1 MPAPSL
7 ILHHYWRSSAS
18 YRARIALNLK
28 GLDYAIEPVHLL
40 EDGGQQHA
48 EAYRLI
54 NPQSL
59 VPTLVHDGN
68 AIGQSLAILEYL
80 DEVFPVHPLLPV
92 EPLDRAWVRGIAL
105 YIASEGQPLMN
116 LRVLQHLEHRHGFDN
131 EAKSAW
137 VRHWLAIN
145 FANVERQLAG
155 SALTGAFAAGSA
167 PGMAECCLVRHG
179 HDAVP
184 DHYPHR
190 GQLPDAAGLRARAP
204 GASAGYAGRIQ
215 DRGLNRKKP
224 ACAGFFTSVLAV
236 QIAVRVVLGVGAFRQ
251 AHLQGQAVA

>member
-1 MPAPSL
+1 MPAASL
-7 ILHHYWRSSAS
+7 TLHHYWRSSAS

-28 GLDYAIEPVHLL
+28 GLEYAIEPVHLL
-40 EDGGQQHA
+40 EGGGQQHA
-48 EAYRLI
+48 EGYRLI

-116 LRVLQHLEHRHGFDN
+116 LRVLQHLEHLHGFDN

-155 SALTGAFAAGSA
+155 SALNGAFAAGSSPGVANRFGLDMA
-167 PGMAECCLVRHG
+167 PYPIVSRIVDNCLVLPAFVRAHPG
-179 HDAVP
+179 RQP
-184 DHYPHR
+184 DTP
-190 GQLPDAAGLRARAP
+190 QEF
-204 GASAGYAGRIQ
+204 RI
-215 DRGLNRKKP
+215 
-224 ACAGFFTSVLAV
+224 T
-236 QIAVRVVLGVGAFRQ
+236 
-251 AHLQGQAVA
+251 

>member
-155 SALTGAFAAGSA
+155 SALSGAFAAGSA
-167 PGMAECCLVRHG
+167 PGVVRSATG
-179 HDAVP
+179 VENSSTREGRTQRRRLREIND
-184 DHYPHR
+184 R
-190 GQLPDAAGLRARAP
+190 TWRRARGTSRAP
-204 GASAGYAGRIQ
+204 ARSCRGR
-215 DRGLNRKKP
+215 DG
-224 ACAGFFTSVLAV
+224 
-236 QIAVRVVLGVGAFRQ
+236 
-251 AHLQGQAVA
+251 

>member
-80 DEVFPVHPLLPV
+80 DGVFPVHPLLPV

-167 PGMAECCLVRHG
+167 PGMAECCLVPHVFAAARFGLDMTPYPIVSRIVDNCLVLPAFVRAHPG
-179 HDAVP
+179 RQP
-184 DHYPHR
+184 DTPEEFR
-190 GQLPDAAGLRARAP
+190 I
-204 GASAGYAGRIQ
+204 GA
-215 DRGLNRKKP
+215 
-224 ACAGFFTSVLAV
+224 
-236 QIAVRVVLGVGAFRQ
+236 
-251 AHLQGQAVA
+251 